1 MEVERVQIAELTA
14 DPANVRKHN
23 EKNMAAIKASLR
35 RFGQQKPVVVDSSGV
50 VRAGNGTLAAAIALG
65 WSHIDIVRTELQG
78 SEATAYA
85 IADNRTA
92 ELAEWDAD
100 ALAQTMAALEIE
112 DEDLAR
118 DAGFSAEDV
127 AAMALSE
134 KPIHEDEVPEPPAT
148 PITKPGDVWLL
159 GKHRVMCG
167 DSGKLEARKR
177 LMREAVPDFV
187 YTDPPYGIDLDTSY
201 RVTAKVKGKTYA
213 PVHGDAEYYS
223 PKMLI
228 EEFARSRDLFI
239 WGADNFCQQIP
250 PGGSWLVWDK
260 KKEDLDESLG
270 AGFELCWSR
279 TPHHRQVVRILWS
292 GFTAKER
299 GEARTHPT
307 QKPIALAVW
316 FMEKHGKPTDLVAD
330 LYLGS
335 GTTLI
340 ACEQLGRT
348 CYGMEISPQYC
359 DVIVQ
364 RWQKLT
370 GKKAVLEFRT

>member
-1 MEVERVQIAELTA
+1 MEVERVKITELAA

-35 RFGQQKPVVVDSSGV
+35 RFGQQKPVVVDSAGV
-50 VRAGNGTLAAAIALG
+50 VRAGNGTLAAAISLG

-78 SEATAYA
+78 AEATAYA

-112 DEDLAR
+112 DEELAR

-134 KPIHEDEVPEPPAT
+134 KLIHEDEAPEPPAT
-148 PITKPGDVWLL
+148 PITKLGDVWLL

-167 DSGKLEARKR
+167 DNGKPEARKR
-177 LMREAVPDFV
+177 LMLGAVPDFV

-201 RVTAKVKGKTYA
+201 QVTAKVKGKTYA
-213 PVHGDAEYYS
+213 PVHGDAEYFS
-223 PKMLI
+223 PKMII
-228 EEFARSRDLFI
+228 EEFAPSRDLFI
-239 WGADNFCQQIP
+239 WGADNFCQQLP
-250 PGGSWLVWDK
+250 LGGSWIVWDK
-260 KKEDLDESLG
+260 KKEDLDESLSS
-270 AGFELCWSR
+270 GFELCWSR
-279 TPHHRQVVRILWS
+279 TPHRRRVVRILWS

-364 RWQKLT
+364 RWEKLT
-370 GKKAVLEFRT
+370 GKKAVLESRT

>member
-1 MEVERVQIAELTA
+1 MEVERVKITELTA

-112 DEDLAR
+112 DEKLAR

-127 AAMALSE
+127 AAMALSK

-148 PITKPGDVWLL
+148 PITKPGDAWLL

-167 DSGKLEARKR
+167 DSADPNCVDR
-177 LMREAVPDFV
+177 LLAASNEPSLI
-187 YTDPPYGIDLDTSY
+187 TDPPYGVEFEGHSASTLTWSGFKNDDGTLDLSPILRQF
-201 RVTAKVKGKTYA
+201 RVV
-213 PVHGDAEYYS
+213 VS
-223 PKMLI
+223 
-228 EEFARSRDLFI
+228 F
-239 WGADNFCQQIP
+239 GANCYPAQLPHRGRWI
-250 PGGSWLVWDK
+250 VWDK
-260 KKEDLDESLG
+260 RCNENADRMLG
-270 AGFELCWSR
+270 SPFELAWTSL
-279 TPHHRQVVRILWS
+279 TS
-292 GFTAKER
+292 GFDRIYRIQHGGAVNADKSKER
-299 GEARTHPT
+299 RVHPT
-307 QKPIALAVW
+307 QKPVQLMAAVVRDYAA
-316 FMEKHGKPTDLVAD
+316 GDVVDLF
-330 LYLGS
+330 LGS

-364 RWQKLT
+364 RWEKLT
-370 GKKAVLEFRT
+370 GKKAVLESRA